1 MDSGF
6 WAYINQPLWPGSD
19 TLGILWD
26 EWLGANENWKKSTY
40 AIRLKKT
47 HSHEKI
53 GARRWMTFKQL
64 VAKYED
70 KEVAESIKA
79 AKKTI
84 LNSEIVMWSAI
95 QIALTTQQLDCSNQP
110 SDNLH
115 I

>member
-26 EWLGANENWKKSTY
+26 EWLGANENWKKFTY

-79 AKKTI
+79 AKKNDPE
-84 LNSEIVMWSAI
+84 LRDSHVKCHP
-95 QIALTTQQLDCSNQP
+95 DCP
-110 SDNLH
+110 DNPATRLQ
-115 I
+115 